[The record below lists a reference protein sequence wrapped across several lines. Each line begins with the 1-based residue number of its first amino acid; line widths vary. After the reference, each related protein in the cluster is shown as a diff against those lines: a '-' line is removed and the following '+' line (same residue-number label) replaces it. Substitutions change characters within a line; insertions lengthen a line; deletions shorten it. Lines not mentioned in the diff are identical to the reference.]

1 MEIEMQQSKLT
12 YLLAVLGLAVI
23 LSGTA
28 FAGLKGTYNVFT
40 TASSFGGSLG
50 SARNSADAVQY
61 IGCRDQQTVAY
72 CYGRD
77 AAGVTKSCTTSNPTH
92 LAMIRGWTDS
102 VYVRIN
108 FNTAGTCTNILQ
120 SVFSQLEPK
129 QP

>member
-1 MEIEMQQSKLT
+1 MKNTKLT
-12 YLLAVLGLAVI
+12 YLLAIIGLAVVI
-23 LSGTA
+23 SGTA
-28 FAGLKGTYNVFT
+28 VAGLKGTYNVT
-40 TASSFGGSLG
+40 TSATSFAGSLG
-50 SARNSADAVQY
+50 SARNSADAIQY

-102 VYVRIN
+102 TYVRIS

-120 SVFSQLEPK
+120 STFSQLEPK
-129 QP
+129 KP